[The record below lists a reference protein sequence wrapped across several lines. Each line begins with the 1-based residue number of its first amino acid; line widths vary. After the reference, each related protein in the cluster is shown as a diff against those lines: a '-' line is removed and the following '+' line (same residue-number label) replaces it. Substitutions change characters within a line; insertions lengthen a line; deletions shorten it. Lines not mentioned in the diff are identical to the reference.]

1 MKLKLFFWLLLI
13 GNVVVFGLQRGYFG
27 ATASERHEPQRL
39 TQQLRPEALAIL
51 PPNSEK
57 LVPAARAANPDAV
70 AAAATAGAP
79 AAAPE
84 LAAATPTS
92 TPAAPA
98 SAATPANAA
107 APAAKPEPPQQ
118 QAGAKVETVAC
129 TEVGNFTAPDAKR
142 FSAQLA
148 SLNLGNKI
156 QLKTLQDVTSNMVY
170 IAPQDG
176 KDGAERRLAELKR
189 LGIKDFYV
197 IPDTFP
203 NPALRWGISLGIF
216 KTEDAAKA
224 YVGQLIGQGLRSAR
238 IIARRSGAG
247 KQAFQLRDMTPAN
260 RSALENI
267 KRGFPE
273 QEIRSCEV
281 G

>member
-1 MKLKLFFWLLLI
+1 MKLKMFFWLLLI

-70 AAAATAGAP
+70 AAAAAAAAATAGAPAAP

-84 LAAATPTS
+84 LAAATPPT
-92 TPAAPA
+92 TP
-98 SAATPANAA
+98 A